1 MCNSLLGDRM
11 YYAVA
16 VVFYFADEA
25 GVLFVVSLEGLRNH
39 VQMGLVQSDVDE
51 VK

>member
-1 MCNSLLGDRM
+1 M

-16 VVFYFADEA
+16 LLFYFNDGA
-25 GVLFVVSLEGLRNH
+25 GVLFVVSLEGLRNC
-39 VQMGLVQSDVDE
+39 VRRGIVSSNVDE